1 VTSITGENVMAPT
14 TMNPR
19 LIRYDLLFFSRIDII
34 KVKLQIKSLV
44 SITHSIICNNQD
56 QKNET

>member
-1 VTSITGENVMAPT
+1 MAPT
-14 TMNPR
+14 AMNPR
-19 LIRYDLLFFSRIDII
+19 LIQYDLLFFSWIGII
-34 KVKLQIKSLV
+34 KVKLQVKSLV